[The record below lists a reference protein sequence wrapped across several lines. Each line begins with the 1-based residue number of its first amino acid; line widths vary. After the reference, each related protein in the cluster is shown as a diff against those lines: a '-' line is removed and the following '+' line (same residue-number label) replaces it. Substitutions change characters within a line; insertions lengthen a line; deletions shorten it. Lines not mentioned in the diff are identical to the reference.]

1 MAEQNVQ
8 GVPVVLT
15 IKHIKDVV
23 SYPIALLSESEINE
37 FLLKMAEVKF
47 YSKCFYSAKLN
58 NVHHL
63 GQQEV
68 TRQLEFICFLNGKR
82 SCFFD
87 FDQAQV
93 CLNKIISGKC
103 ECSDPFVIEHILPLL
118 GKKNEK

>member
-15 IKHIKDVV
+15 IKHIKDMV

-37 FLLKMAEVKF
+37 FLLKMAGVKF
-47 YSKCFYSAKLN
+47 CSKCFYSAKLN
-58 NVHHL
+58 NAHHL

-68 TRQLEFICFLNGKR
+68 TRQLEFICFLDGKR
-82 SCFFD
+82 SCVFGYE
-87 FDQAQV
+87 QEEL
-93 CLNKIISGKC
+93 CLDRIKSRK
-103 ECSDPFVIEHILPLL
+103 CSDPFVTEHILPLL